1 MKHVYNLYDFIWSSV
16 HASQT
21 PEKGT
26 NETRTLYQQFH
37 PQKAGQQRKTRAGPT
52 LARYHKYHAIPT
64 VYTLW

>member
-1 MKHVYNLYDFIWSSV
+1 MTHLIYMILYGLLS
-16 HASQT
+16 HASQS

-52 LARYHKYHAIPT
+52 LARYHKYHAILT